1 MPLPYRREDARRRRQ
16 AERARGRFAGPFVFL
31 DFDGVLN
38 HAAWFKT
45 RRERRKPDDW
55 RWDDLSFDRVC
66 VERLN
71 RLLAQTA
78 ARVVVSSSWRYGDV
92 RGGRV
97 VCKTPQWLESL
108 LRRHGFN
115 GLVLDVTPIL
125 GGMRGGEIRAWLDAR
140 AEPGA
145 AFVILDDEDYAQLDG
160 RLVQTDFTAGGL
172 LDVHVDLAIRMLG
185 GWASKADITEA
196 SCVRPDPAKEA
207 AVLKAID
214 NASAFLDAIM
224 GARTRMPLVAM
235 ASPDIQR
242 VLWAARLRGDKAAIE
257 HMAPSVVGGLA
268 FPVKA
273 QLARHAP
280 LLDHSALS
288 LGTAQRWDDPP
299 SGDPLADIRR
309 GVAADQ
315 GPTNRL
321 EAIQA
326 GVVERMLH
334 DVEVTLG
341 RVTPGPNWQA
351 ALEQGRGTL
360 GSDLPHETLDAIQAQ
375 HTALPLYAILT
386 LRWEDLSAPTYQ
398 PTVDPV
404 AGAIVRPARMPPDS
418 LADVLAAKQCG
429 DCGKGV
435 VEAYG
440 SHPKGLGSFVVC
452 EAGCGWWLGAQD
464 PDMKEPAP
472 LTPDER
478 EATLANY
485 QARRNAQKRNV

>member
-1 MPLPYRREDARRRRQ
+1 MTYSPHSTRREDARRRRQ

-38 HAAWFKT
+38 HTDWFKT

-92 RGGRV
+92 RGERV

-115 GLVLDVTPIL
+115 GIVLDVTPIL

-145 AFVILDDEDYAQLDG
+145 AFVILDDEDYAQLDW
-160 RLVQTDFTAGGL
+160 RLVQTDFAAGGL
-172 LDVHVDLAIRMLG
+172 LDVHVDRAITMLG
-185 GWASKADITEA
+185 GLASVADVVATA
-196 SCVRPDPAKEA
+196 PVRPDGVSEEA
-207 AVLKAID
+207 VR
-214 NASAFLDAIM
+214 SATRAADGVV
-224 GARTRMPLVAM
+224 GALIQQRYGR
-235 ASPDIQR
+235 SPD
-242 VLWAARLRGDKAAIE
+242 E
-257 HMAPSVVGGLA
+257 SMVG
-268 FPVKA
+268 
-273 QLARHAP
+273 
-280 LLDHSALS
+280 
-288 LGTAQRWDDPP
+288 
-299 SGDPLADIRR
+299 
-309 GVAADQ
+309 
-315 GPTNRL
+315 
-321 EAIQA
+321 
-326 GVVERMLH
+326 
-334 DVEVTLG
+334 
-341 RVTPGPNWQA
+341 
-351 ALEQGRGTL
+351 
-360 GSDLPHETLDAIQAQ
+360 
-375 HTALPLYAILT
+375 
-386 LRWEDLSAPTYQ
+386 
-398 PTVDPV
+398 
-404 AGAIVRPARMPPDS
+404 GAIVRPAACPPDS

-440 SHPKGLGSFVVC
+440 YHPKGLGTYVVC

-472 LTPDER
+472 LTPEER
-478 EATLANY
+478 EATLAEY
-485 QARRNAQKRNV
+485 QARRNARKRSV